1 MVRYIFLLSLIILTG
16 CATRLGDFTL
26 LSTRNVDLDGDYV
39 LVERSVEGEDLVPIV
54 IVFPIGTPNLE
65 NAIDD
70 ALKSAGGDLM
80 TDAVLT
86 YNYWYIPYVYGVQ
99 RYSVEGDVWKKASN
113 TTGEASQK
121 LDEFSK
127 NPNTIYLTAV
137 EKNGSLEF
145 VQK

>member
-54 IVFPIGTPNLE
+54 ILFPIGTPNLE

-99 RYSVEGDVWKKASN
+99 RYSVEGDVWRKASN
-113 TTGEASQK
+113 TKGEASQK

-145 VQK
+145 IEK